1 MNFVQLVLRDAAPL
15 GIELEKRQPPASP
28 TPSARR
34 RPPTVKTLTKLS
46 RAVCTSKAMIDPD
59 LFRGAAI
66 LGVNG
71 TKWNDDGAERIFER
85 HLSDANTE
93 RPVSVVLA
101 PIETRGVE
109 EAVNVNKRYDRFI
122 ELVFCEQSTL
132 GIQLDTESDE
142 NVLKVRGLVEGTQST
157 KCARDCLL
165 DPAVFEGATMLKIDG
180 RGGDRDAIYQRLKTP
195 DRPKAVLFELAPSA
209 IDSEHL
215 KNIRPPLP
223 PTTTRRARDRRASL
237 QMRDRAVFATK
248 SVRKLS
254 VEYQQN
260 HNEDTL
266 MRNVNESIRQLIIEE
281 EDGENKATGSR
292 RTGRAL
298 DSSLSASLKQLQI
311 SLEEMEEL
319 NAQNERENSKHSS
332 SSIGSDETPRAGG
345 GARARRVLQGL
356 RKRRFRRRTESGR
369 SIEEGS
375 EQYSDSA
382 LDIDGEFETEE
393 EKNKALDYLKQEA
406 YQACLDAIREHLTV
420 FLQETPDS
428 SYEEW
433 IEELHPENAKSTR
446 NLIRGKSID
455 HRFYVE
461 DSDHRQLWNSN
472 LGDEGQRNYVH
483 IRDYY
488 SEESSSGRSY
498 SSRSRPRPPPPKA
511 FARSPPPRSTNA
523 SGSSNESSQFDK
535 QNDVPQSGD

>member
-1 MNFVQLVLRDAAPL
+1 MNFVQLILRDAAPL
-15 GIELEKRQPPASP
+15 GIELEERQPPASP
-28 TPSARR
+28 ARR
-34 RPPTVKTLTKLS
+34 RPPTIKTLTKLS

-71 TKWNDDGAERIFER
+71 TKWNDDGAEHIFER

-93 RPVSVVLA
+93 RPVSVILA
-101 PIETRGVE
+101 PVETRGVE

-122 ELVFCEQSTL
+122 ELVFREESTL

-157 KCARDCLL
+157 TCVRDCLL

-180 RGGDRDAIYQRLKTP
+180 RGGDRDAIYQRLKCS

-209 IDSEHL
+209 IDAEHL

-223 PTTTRRARDRRASL
+223 PRPTTRRARDRRASL

-281 EDGENKATGSR
+281 EGGEDEATGSR
-292 RTGRAL
+292 RTGGAP

-311 SLEEMEEL
+311 SLEEMEAL
-319 NAQNERENSKHSS
+319 NAQNELENTKHSS
-332 SSIGSDETPRAGG
+332 RSMGSDETPQTGG

-406 YQACLDAIREHLTV
+406 YQACLDAIRDHLKI
-420 FLQETPDS
+420 FLEETPDCT
-428 SYEEW
+428 YEEW

-472 LGDEGQRNYVH
+472 LGEGQRKYVH

-498 SSRSRPRPPPPKA
+498 SSRPRPPPPKA

-523 SGSSNESSQFDK
+523 SGSSNENRQIDK
-535 QNDVPQSGD
+535 EQNNDVPQSGD